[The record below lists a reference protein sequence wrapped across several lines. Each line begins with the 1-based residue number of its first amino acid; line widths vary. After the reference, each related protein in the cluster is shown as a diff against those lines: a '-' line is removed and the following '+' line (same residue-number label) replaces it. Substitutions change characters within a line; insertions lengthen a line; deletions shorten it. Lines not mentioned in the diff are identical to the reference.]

1 MKSKQLF
8 IRGALSIVLG
18 IGLSYYNTNFI
29 VLCAVGLMV
38 AGIGIIYLLEEH
50 EK

>member
-8 IRGALSIVLG
+8 IRGGLSIIVG
-18 IGLSYYNTNFI
+18 IGLSYYHTNFMI
-29 VLCAVGLMV
+29 LCAVGLM
-38 AGIGIIYLLEEH
+38 AIGIGIIDFLEEH